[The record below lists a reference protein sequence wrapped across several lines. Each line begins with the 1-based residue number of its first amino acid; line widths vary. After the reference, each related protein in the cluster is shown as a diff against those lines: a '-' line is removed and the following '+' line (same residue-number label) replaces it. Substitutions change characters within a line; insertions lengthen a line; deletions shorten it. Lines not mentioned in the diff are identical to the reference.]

1 MIVSKT
7 SKYLNTKGCKGDAE
21 MDKQTNIRTD
31 TQGLIPVNTRT
42 IGAPEGI
49 YILYLEDYVHTFIKK
64 ILSSNQQNV
73 LSRDKQRKE
82 DHSEYQLEYQIE
94 STMQQEI
101 ALYGRSIEEN
111 GRYRIVISGAAVSDG
126 GSERIQQLNSTYFP
140 SCSYI
145 GNASVSL
152 NKDSRLR
159 LELTLRSTK
168 VILDDFYIYYDQNE
182 EMQNY
187 LVEWNTTREND
198 MGKVVLSPTE
208 HDTQTRKNK
217 TDTVQ
222 LSRITQ
228 AYNREEAKV
237 SFMWNVMN
245 VLCLGFVVC
254 VMAYGII
261 SMNNYNKMQN
271 MQANIDYCMAFIEE
285 NTSFLSN
292 IARMDTD
299 QSQSV
304 SVMQQNVQ
312 AENGVAELYEPLA
325 DEPGTSATQT
335 EIYETAEVEQTP
347 QESSDMQALAQPV
360 IQDSAQS
367 EEPSGT
373 AQVLAQTAVDP
384 ETQPMQNDNV
394 QSVTEQT
401 ASSPQNDA
409 TQPVTEE
416 TAPPVQYQASTPQYY
431 VVRRGDTLR
440 TICYDIYGDYS
451 RVDEICRWN
460 NIDDP
465 DNILYGQKL
474 LLP

>member
-1 MIVSKT
+1 
-7 SKYLNTKGCKGDAE
+7 
-21 MDKQTNIRTD
+21 MDKQTNILTN
-31 TQGLIPVNTRT
+31 TQNVIPVNTRT

-64 ILSSNQQNV
+64 ILSNNASNV
-73 LSRDKQRKE
+73 LWRDKQRKE
-82 DHSEYQLEYQIE
+82 ERPEYQQEYQIE
-94 STMQQEI
+94 RTLQQEI
-101 ALYGRSIEEN
+101 ALYGRTIEEN
-111 GRYRIVISGAAVSDG
+111 SRYRIVISGAAVSDG
-126 GSERIQQLNSTYFP
+126 GSEKIQQLNSTYFP
-140 SCSYI
+140 SCNYI

-168 VILDDFYIYYDQNE
+168 VIVDDFYIYYDQNE

-198 MGKVVLSPTE
+198 KSKVTLSPAE
-208 HDTQTRKNK
+208 HDTHNDTRNDPRIRSNQT
-217 TDTVQ
+217 DAAQ

-285 NTSFLSN
+285 NISS
-292 IARMDTD
+292 IPA
-299 QSQSV
+299 
-304 SVMQQNVQ
+304 MQQNVQ
-312 AENGVAELYEPLA
+312 SENDTAKPGEPQIKEQNTDAAHAETYTAIETEQ
-325 DEPGTSATQT
+325 SAQ
-335 EIYETAEVEQTP
+335 EQS
-347 QESSDMQALAQPV
+347 EMQALAQPV
-360 IQDSAQS
+360 IQDFAQA
-367 EEPSGT
+367 EQMPETTPP
-373 AQVLAQTAVDP
+373 LAQAAVQP
-384 ETQPMQNDNV
+384 EPQPAQNDGIQSAAEQNIPSV
-394 QSVTEQT
+394 QEQT
-401 ASSPQNDA
+401 
-409 TQPVTEE
+409 
-416 TAPPVQYQASTPQYY
+416 STPQYY
-431 VVRRGDTLR
+431 IVRRGDTLR
-440 TICYDIYGDYS
+440 TICYAIYGDYS

>member
-1 MIVSKT
+1 
-7 SKYLNTKGCKGDAE
+7 
-21 MDKQTNIRTD
+21 MDKQTNIHTNA
-31 TQGLIPVNTRT
+31 QGFIPVNTRT

-49 YILYLEDYVHTFIKK
+49 YILYLEDYVHTFMKK
-64 ILSSNQQNV
+64 LLSNTPQNASLKGRKRLGESQDYQQ
-73 LSRDKQRKE
+73 DC
-82 DHSEYQLEYQIE
+82 QIE
-94 STMQQEI
+94 STVQQEI

-126 GSERIQQLNSTYFP
+126 GSDRIQQLNNTYFP

-145 GNASVSL
+145 GNANVSL

-159 LELTLRSTK
+159 LELTLRSTR

-198 MGKVVLSPTE
+198 TGSVILSPTE
-208 HDTQTRKNK
+208 QDTRARNSVG
-217 TDTVQ
+217 DAAQ

-261 SMNNYNKMQN
+261 SMNNYSKMQN
-271 MQANIDYCMAFIEE
+271 MQDNIDYCMAFIEE
-285 NTSFLSN
+285 NTSFLQHASGTD
-292 IARMDTD
+292 AD
-299 QSQSV
+299 QSLPV
-304 SVMQQNVQ
+304 SVMQQDVQ
-312 AENGVAELYEPLA
+312 AES
-325 DEPGTSATQT
+325 GTAKQYAPQ
-335 EIYETAEVEQTP
+335 EKAPFAETAP
-347 QESSDMQALAQPV
+347 QEPHTAAAEPSDSELEPPAQEPFDQEPSDQEASEQEPSEQEPSTAQDPAQPSGETPEATQALAQPP
-360 IQDSAQS
+360 AQ
-367 EEPSGT
+367 EE
-373 AQVLAQTAVDP
+373 AA
-384 ETQPMQNDNV
+384 ETEPP
-394 QSVTEQT
+394 
-401 ASSPQNDA
+401 A
-409 TQPVTEE
+409 QPVQDQT
-416 TAPPVQYQASTPQYY
+416 PVPQYY

-465 DNILYGQKL
+465 NNILYAGL
-474 LLP
+474 FHEE

>member
-1 MIVSKT
+1 MLERSAR
-7 SKYLNTKGCKGDAE
+7 SSTKGCKGDAD
-21 MDKQTNIRTD
+21 MDKQTNILTNP
-31 TQGLIPVNTRT
+31 QGLIPVNIRT

-64 ILSSNQQNV
+64 ILSGDQQNV
-73 LSRDKQRKE
+73 LLRNRQKREE
-82 DHSEYQLEYQIE
+82 DQEYQVERT
-94 STMQQEI
+94 SQQEI

-111 GRYRIVISGAAVSDG
+111 GRYRLVISGAAAADG
-126 GSERIQQLNSTYFP
+126 GTDRIRQLNNTYFP

-145 GNASVSL
+145 GNAYVSL

-159 LELTLRSTK
+159 LELTLRSTR

-187 LVEWNTTREND
+187 LVEWNTTRENEK
-198 MGKVVLSPTE
+198 GKVVLSPAE
-208 HDTQTRKNK
+208 HDTHVRSSAS
-217 TDTVQ
+217 DAAQ

-237 SFMWNVMN
+237 SFMWNIMN

-285 NTSFLSN
+285 NTSFLLGTAKTDSELDKSQPVSAMQHTQRN
-292 IARMDTD
+292 DGQENLTDTEA
-299 QSQSV
+299 
-304 SVMQQNVQ
+304 VQ
-312 AENGVAELYEPLA
+312 DGAPAAVEAGQTTQELPTVQGQE
-325 DEPGTSATQT
+325 QT
-335 EIYETAEVEQTP
+335 EASPEITQAFSQDLVVPGEKQAAQPDTVQTAQEETAQP
-347 QESSDMQALAQPV
+347 DADQAAQPDGV
-360 IQDSAQS
+360 RTAQGETAQS
-367 EEPSGT
+367 ESPQPDTSQT
-373 AQVLAQTAVDP
+373 TQSAQ
-384 ETQPMQNDNV
+384 
-394 QSVTEQT
+394 EQT
-401 ASSPQNDA
+401 Q
-409 TQPVTEE
+409 
-416 TAPPVQYQASTPQYY
+416 TPQYY

-440 TICYDIYGDYS
+440 TISYDIYGDYS

-465 DNILYGQKL
+465 NNILYGQKL

>member
-1 MIVSKT
+1 
-7 SKYLNTKGCKGDAE
+7 
-21 MDKQTNIRTD
+21 MDKQTNTLTD
-31 TQGLIPVNTRT
+31 TQSLIPVNTRT

-64 ILSSNQQNV
+64 ILSNNTTDV
-73 LSRDKQRKE
+73 LWRDKQRKGE
-82 DHSEYQLEYQIE
+82 SSEYQQEYQIE
-94 STMQQEI
+94 RTLQQEI
-101 ALYGRSIEEN
+101 ALYGRTIEEN
-111 GRYRIVISGAAVSDG
+111 GRYRIVISGAAVADG
-126 GSERIQQLNSTYFP
+126 GSEKIQQLNSTYFP

-159 LELTLRSTK
+159 LELALRSTK
-168 VILDDFYIYYDQNE
+168 VIVDDFYIYYDQNE

-198 MGKVVLSPTE
+198 KGKVVLSPTE
-208 HDTQTRKNK
+208 HDNFGRKSK
-217 TDTVQ
+217 TDAAQ

-271 MQANIDYCMAFIEE
+271 MQKNIDYCMAFIEE
-285 NTSFLSN
+285 NTSFLIN
-292 IARMDTD
+292 NAQMDAD
-299 QSQSV
+299 QSQPV
-304 SVMQQNVQ
+304 SAMRQN
-312 AENGVAELYEPLA
+312 A
-325 DEPGTSATQT
+325 QT
-335 EIYETAEVEQTP
+335 ENEIADPDGQRAGETNISAAPSETYADRETERSMQEQT
-347 QESSDMQALAQPV
+347 DMQALAQPV

-367 EEPSGT
+367 QALPDMT
-373 AQVLAQTAVDP
+373 QAAVTTD
-384 ETQPMQNDNV
+384 EQLTQND
-394 QSVTEQT
+394 S
-401 ASSPQNDA
+401 
-409 TQPVTEE
+409 TQPVPEQSIQSGQDQTE
-416 TAPPVQYQASTPQYY
+416 TPQYY

-440 TICYDIYGDYS
+440 TICYEIYGDYS
-451 RVDEICRWN
+451 RVDEICKWN

>member
-1 MIVSKT
+1 
-7 SKYLNTKGCKGDAE
+7 
-21 MDKQTNIRTD
+21 MDKQTNIHTNA
-31 TQGLIPVNTRT
+31 QGFIPVNTRT

-49 YILYLEDYVHTFIKK
+49 YILYLEDYVHTFMKK
-64 ILSSNQQNV
+64 LLSNTPQNV
-73 LSRDKQRKE
+73 SLKGRKRLGE
-82 DHSEYQLEYQIE
+82 SQDYQQDCQIE
-94 STMQQEI
+94 STVQQEI

-126 GSERIQQLNSTYFP
+126 GSDRIQQLNNTYFP

-145 GNASVSL
+145 GNANVSL

-159 LELTLRSTK
+159 LELTLRSTR

-198 MGKVVLSPTE
+198 TGSVILSPTE
-208 HDTQTRKNK
+208 QDTRARNSVG
-217 TDTVQ
+217 DAAQ

-261 SMNNYNKMQN
+261 SMNNYSKMQN
-271 MQANIDYCMAFIEE
+271 MQDNIDYCMAFIEE
-285 NTSFLSN
+285 NTSFLQHASGTD
-292 IARMDTD
+292 AD
-299 QSQSV
+299 QSLPV
-304 SVMQQNVQ
+304 SVMQQDVQ
-312 AENGVAELYEPLA
+312 AES
-325 DEPGTSATQT
+325 GTAKQ
-335 EIYETAEVEQTP
+335 YAP
-347 QESSDMQALAQPV
+347 QEPHTAAAEPSDSELEPPAQEPFDQEPSDQEASEQEPSEQEPSTAQDPAQPSGETPEATQALAQPPAV
-360 IQDSAQS
+360 ADEPQPPAQ
-367 EEPSGT
+367 EE
-373 AQVLAQTAVDP
+373 AA
-384 ETQPMQNDNV
+384 ETEPP
-394 QSVTEQT
+394 
-401 ASSPQNDA
+401 A
-409 TQPVTEE
+409 QPVQDQT
-416 TAPPVQYQASTPQYY
+416 PVPQYY

-465 DNILYGQKL
+465 NNILYGQKL

>member
-1 MIVSKT
+1 
-7 SKYLNTKGCKGDAE
+7 
-21 MDKQTNIRTD
+21 MDKQMNMLTD
-31 TQGLIPVNTRT
+31 TQGIIPVNTRT
-42 IGAPEGI
+42 IGVPEGI

-64 ILSSNQQNV
+64 ILSNNSSNV
-73 LSRDKQRKE
+73 LWKDKQRKE
-82 DHSEYQLEYQIE
+82 ESQEYQQEYQIE
-94 STMQQEI
+94 RTLQQEI
-101 ALYGRSIEEN
+101 ALYGRTIEEN

-168 VILDDFYIYYDQNE
+168 VIVDDFYIYYDQNE

-198 MGKVVLSPTE
+198 KSRVVLSPTE
-208 HDTQTRKNK
+208 HDTHMRNNK
-217 TDTVQ
+217 TDAAQ

-285 NTSFLSN
+285 NTSFLIN
-292 IARMDTD
+292 NAKADAD
-299 QSQSV
+299 QSQPV
-304 SVMQQNVQ
+304 SAMQQNAQ
-312 AENGVAELYEPLA
+312 IENETAKP
-325 DEPGTSATQT
+325 DEQQT
-335 EIYETAEVEQTP
+335 EEPNISSAQQETYADMETEQS
-347 QESSDMQALAQPV
+347 EMQALAQPV
-360 IQDSAQS
+360 IQDVTQSQALPETAQDLPQAATAADEERTQNGDTQPIPAQSAQ
-367 EEPSGT
+367 P
-373 AQVLAQTAVDP
+373 AQDQI
-384 ETQPMQNDNV
+384 E
-394 QSVTEQT
+394 
-401 ASSPQNDA
+401 
-409 TQPVTEE
+409 
-416 TAPPVQYQASTPQYY
+416 TPQYY

>member
-1 MIVSKT
+1 MTVNFSFSDKH
-7 SKYLNTKGCKGDAE
+7 KYLNTKGCKGDAE
-21 MDKQTNIRTD
+21 MDKQTNILTN
-31 TQGLIPVNTRT
+31 TQSLIPVNTRT

-64 ILSSNQQNV
+64 ILSGSQQIV
-73 LSRDKQRKE
+73 RSKDKQKNGE
-82 DHSEYQLEYQIE
+82 LQEYQQEYQIE
-94 STMQQEI
+94 STLQQEI
-101 ALYGRSIEEN
+101 ALYGRSVEEN

-126 GSERIQQLNSTYFP
+126 GIEKIQQLNSTYFP

-145 GNASVSL
+145 GTASVSL

-198 MGKVVLSPTE
+198 RSRVILSPTE
-208 HDTQTRKNK
+208 HDTHVRSSA
-217 TDTVQ
+217 TDAAQ

-285 NTSFLSN
+285 NTSFLLN
-292 IARMDTD
+292 TAKTGADE
-299 QSQSV
+299 SQPV
-304 SVMQQNVQ
+304 SAMQQNVQ
-312 AENGVAELYEPLA
+312 AENEIAKLNEPQTNETDLN
-325 DEPGTSATQT
+325 ETQT
-335 EIYETAEVEQTP
+335 ETHAAMEMEQPVQET
-347 QESSDMQALAQPV
+347 SDMQALAQPV
-360 IQDSAQS
+360 IQD
-367 EEPSGT
+367 T
-373 AQVLAQTAVDP
+373 AQIEEMPGTTQTLAQAAVEP
-384 ETQPMQNDNV
+384 EPQPAQNDGTLPIAE
-394 QSVTEQT
+394 QST
-401 ASSPQNDA
+401 PPIQNDQ
-409 TQPVTEE
+409 TT
-416 TAPPVQYQASTPQYY
+416 TPQYY

-440 TICYDIYGDYS
+440 TICYDVYGDYS

-460 NIDDP
+460 NIDNP

>member
-1 MIVSKT
+1 
-7 SKYLNTKGCKGDAE
+7 
-21 MDKQTNIRTD
+21 MDKQTNTLTD
-31 TQGLIPVNTRT
+31 TQSLIPVNTRT

-64 ILSSNQQNV
+64 ILSNNTTDAPWM
-73 LSRDKQRKE
+73 DKKRKGE
-82 DHSEYQLEYQIE
+82 SSEYQQEYQIE
-94 STMQQEI
+94 RTLQQEI
-101 ALYGRSIEEN
+101 ALYGRTIEEN
-111 GRYRIVISGAAVSDG
+111 GRYRIVISGAAVADG
-126 GSERIQQLNSTYFP
+126 GSEKIQQLNSTYFP

-159 LELTLRSTK
+159 LELALRSTK
-168 VILDDFYIYYDQNE
+168 VIVDDFYIYYDQNE

-198 MGKVVLSPTE
+198 KSKVVLSSTE
-208 HDTQTRKNK
+208 HDNFGRKSK
-217 TDTVQ
+217 TDAAQ

-271 MQANIDYCMAFIEE
+271 MQKNIDYCMAFIEE
-285 NTSFLSN
+285 NTSFLIN
-292 IARMDTD
+292 NAKMDAD
-299 QSQSV
+299 QSQPV
-304 SVMQQNVQ
+304 SAIQQNVK
-312 AENGVAELYEPLA
+312 AENEIA
-325 DEPGTSATQT
+325 DLEEQQAGEANISAAPSETYADRET
-335 EIYETAEVEQTP
+335 EQSMQEQT
-347 QESSDMQALAQPV
+347 DMQALAQPV
-360 IQDSAQS
+360 IQDAAQS
-367 EEPSGT
+367 QALPDT
-373 AQVLAQTAVDP
+373 TQAAVTTD
-384 ETQPMQNDNV
+384 EQRTQND
-394 QSVTEQT
+394 S
-401 ASSPQNDA
+401 
-409 TQPVTEE
+409 TQPVPEQS
-416 TAPPVQYQASTPQYY
+416 VQSGQDQTGTPQYY

-440 TICYDIYGDYS
+440 TICYEIYGDYS
-451 RVDEICRWN
+451 RVDEICKWN

>member
-1 MIVSKT
+1 
-7 SKYLNTKGCKGDAE
+7 
-21 MDKQTNIRTD
+21 MDKQTNIHTNA
-31 TQGLIPVNTRT
+31 QGFIPVNTRT
-42 IGAPEGI
+42 IGTPEGI
-49 YILYLEDYVHTFIKK
+49 YILYLEDYVHTFMKK
-64 ILSSNQQNV
+64 LLSNTPQNASLKGRKRLGESQDYQQ
-73 LSRDKQRKE
+73 DC
-82 DHSEYQLEYQIE
+82 QIE
-94 STMQQEI
+94 STVQQEI

-126 GSERIQQLNSTYFP
+126 GSDRIQQLNNTYFP

-145 GNASVSL
+145 GNANVSL

-159 LELTLRSTK
+159 LELTLRSTR

-198 MGKVVLSPTE
+198 TGSVILSPTE
-208 HDTQTRKNK
+208 QDTRARNSVG
-217 TDTVQ
+217 DAAQ

-261 SMNNYNKMQN
+261 SMNNYSKMQN
-271 MQANIDYCMAFIEE
+271 MQDNIDYCMAFIEE
-285 NTSFLSN
+285 NTSFLQHASGTD
-292 IARMDTD
+292 AD
-299 QSQSV
+299 QSLPV
-304 SVMQQNVQ
+304 SVMQQDVQ
-312 AENGVAELYEPLA
+312 AES
-325 DEPGTSATQT
+325 GTAKQYAPQ
-335 EIYETAEVEQTP
+335 EKAPFAETAP
-347 QESSDMQALAQPV
+347 QEPHTAAAEPSDSELEPPAQEPFDQEPSDQEASEQEPSEQEPSTAQDPAQPSGETPEATQALAQPPAV
-360 IQDSAQS
+360 ADEPQPPAQ
-367 EEPSGT
+367 EE
-373 AQVLAQTAVDP
+373 AA
-384 ETQPMQNDNV
+384 ETEPP
-394 QSVTEQT
+394 
-401 ASSPQNDA
+401 A
-409 TQPVTEE
+409 QPVQDQT
-416 TAPPVQYQASTPQYY
+416 PVPQYY

-465 DNILYGQKL
+465 NNILYGQKL

>member
-1 MIVSKT
+1 
-7 SKYLNTKGCKGDAE
+7 
-21 MDKQTNIRTD
+21 MDKQTNTLTD
-31 TQGLIPVNTRT
+31 TQSLIPVNTRT

-64 ILSSNQQNV
+64 ILSNNTTDAPWM
-73 LSRDKQRKE
+73 DKKRKGKS
-82 DHSEYQLEYQIE
+82 SEYQQEYQIE
-94 STMQQEI
+94 RTLQQEI
-101 ALYGRSIEEN
+101 ALYGRTIEEN
-111 GRYRIVISGAAVSDG
+111 GRYRIVISGAAVADG
-126 GSERIQQLNSTYFP
+126 GSEKIQQLNSTYFP

-159 LELTLRSTK
+159 LELALRSTK
-168 VILDDFYIYYDQNE
+168 VIVDDFYIYYDQNE

-198 MGKVVLSPTE
+198 KSKVVLSSTE
-208 HDTQTRKNK
+208 HDNFGRKSK
-217 TDTVQ
+217 TDAAQ

-271 MQANIDYCMAFIEE
+271 MQKNIDYCMAFIEE
-285 NTSFLSN
+285 NTSFLIN
-292 IARMDTD
+292 NAKMDAD
-299 QSQSV
+299 QSQPV
-304 SVMQQNVQ
+304 SAIQQNVK
-312 AENGVAELYEPLA
+312 AENEIA
-325 DEPGTSATQT
+325 DLEEQQAGEANISAAPSETYADRET
-335 EIYETAEVEQTP
+335 EQSMQEQT
-347 QESSDMQALAQPV
+347 DMQALAQPV
-360 IQDSAQS
+360 IQDAAQS
-367 EEPSGT
+367 QALPDT
-373 AQVLAQTAVDP
+373 TQAAVTTD
-384 ETQPMQNDNV
+384 EQRTQND
-394 QSVTEQT
+394 S
-401 ASSPQNDA
+401 
-409 TQPVTEE
+409 TQPVPEQS
-416 TAPPVQYQASTPQYY
+416 VQSGQDQTGTPQYY

-440 TICYDIYGDYS
+440 TICYEIYGDYS
-451 RVDEICRWN
+451 RVDEICKWN

>member
-1 MIVSKT
+1 
-7 SKYLNTKGCKGDAE
+7 
-21 MDKQTNIRTD
+21 MDKQTNILTD
-31 TQGLIPVNTRT
+31 SQGLIPVNTRT

-64 ILSSNQQNV
+64 ILSNNSSNV
-73 LSRDKQRKE
+73 LLKDKQRKE
-82 DHSEYQLEYQIE
+82 ESPEYQQEYQIE
-94 STMQQEI
+94 RTPQQEI
-101 ALYGRSIEEN
+101 ALYGRTIEEN
-111 GRYRIVISGAAVSDG
+111 GRYRIVISGAAISDS
-126 GSERIQQLNSTYFP
+126 GSEKIQQLNSTYFP

-152 NKDSRLR
+152 NKDSGLR

-168 VILDDFYIYYDQNE
+168 VIVDDFYIYYDQNE

-187 LVEWNTTREND
+187 LVEWNTTRGND
-198 MGKVVLSPTE
+198 KSKVVLSPTE
-208 HDTQTRKNK
+208 HDTQIRNHK
-217 TDTVQ
+217 TDAAQ

-285 NTSFLSN
+285 NTSFLIN
-292 IARMDTD
+292 QATTD
-299 QSQSV
+299 AGQSQPV
-304 SVMQQNVQ
+304 AAMQQNVQ
-312 AENGVAELYEPLA
+312 AENEIGNPGDQQA
-325 DEPGTSATQT
+325 DEARISAAQPETYTVMETEQSTQ
-335 EIYETAEVEQTP
+335 EQS
-347 QESSDMQALAQPV
+347 EMQALAQPM
-360 IQDSAQS
+360 IQDFAQS
-367 EEPSGT
+367 DESRTTQAGVVPEKQSG
-373 AQVLAQTAVDP
+373 
-384 ETQPMQNDNV
+384 QNDG
-394 QSVTEQT
+394 
-401 ASSPQNDA
+401 
-409 TQPVTEE
+409 TQPVPEQSIQSAQNDSTQSVPEQSVQ
-416 TAPPVQYQASTPQYY
+416 TAQDQTATPQYY

-440 TICYDIYGDYS
+440 TICYQIYGDYS
-451 RVDEICRWN
+451 HVDEICKWN
-460 NIDDP
+460 NIDNP

>member
-1 MIVSKT
+1 
-7 SKYLNTKGCKGDAE
+7 
-21 MDKQTNIRTD
+21 MDKQTNIHTNA
-31 TQGLIPVNTRT
+31 QGFIPVNTRT

-49 YILYLEDYVHTFIKK
+49 YILYLEDYVHTFMKK
-64 ILSSNQQNV
+64 LLSNTPQNV
-73 LSRDKQRKE
+73 SLKGRRRLGESQD
-82 DHSEYQLEYQIE
+82 YQQDCQIE
-94 STMQQEI
+94 STVQQEI

-126 GSERIQQLNSTYFP
+126 GSDRIQQLNNTYFP

-145 GNASVSL
+145 GNANVSL

-159 LELTLRSTK
+159 LELTLRSTR

-198 MGKVVLSPTE
+198 TGSVILSPTE
-208 HDTQTRKNK
+208 QDTRARNSVG
-217 TDTVQ
+217 DAAQ

-261 SMNNYNKMQN
+261 SMNNYCKMQN
-271 MQANIDYCMAFIEE
+271 MQDNIDYCMAFIEE
-285 NTSFLSN
+285 NTSFLQHASGTD
-292 IARMDTD
+292 AD
-299 QSQSV
+299 QSLPV
-304 SVMQQNVQ
+304 SVMQQDVQ
-312 AENGVAELYEPLA
+312 AES
-325 DEPGTSATQT
+325 GTAKQYAPQ
-335 EIYETAEVEQTP
+335 EKAPFAETAP
-347 QESSDMQALAQPV
+347 QEPHTAAAEPSDSELEPPAQEPFDQEPSDQEASEQEPSEQEPSTAQDPAQPSGETPEATQALAQPPAV
-360 IQDSAQS
+360 ADEPQPPAQ
-367 EEPSGT
+367 EE
-373 AQVLAQTAVDP
+373 AA
-384 ETQPMQNDNV
+384 ETEPP
-394 QSVTEQT
+394 
-401 ASSPQNDA
+401 A
-409 TQPVTEE
+409 QPVQDQT
-416 TAPPVQYQASTPQYY
+416 PVPQYY

-465 DNILYGQKL
+465 NNILYGQKL

>member
-1 MIVSKT
+1 
-7 SKYLNTKGCKGDAE
+7 
-21 MDKQTNIRTD
+21 MDKQTNIHTNA
-31 TQGLIPVNTRT
+31 QGFIPVNTRT

-49 YILYLEDYVHTFIKK
+49 YILYLEDYVHTFMKK
-64 ILSSNQQNV
+64 LLSNYQQ
-73 LSRDKQRKE
+73 DC
-82 DHSEYQLEYQIE
+82 QIE
-94 STMQQEI
+94 STVQQEI

-126 GSERIQQLNSTYFP
+126 GSDRIQQLNNTYFP

-145 GNASVSL
+145 GNANVSL

-159 LELTLRSTK
+159 LELTLRSTR

-198 MGKVVLSPTE
+198 TGSVILSPTE
-208 HDTQTRKNK
+208 QDTRARNSVG
-217 TDTVQ
+217 DAAQ

-261 SMNNYNKMQN
+261 SMNNYSKMQN
-271 MQANIDYCMAFIEE
+271 MQDNIDYCMAFIEE
-285 NTSFLSN
+285 NTSFLQHASGTD
-292 IARMDTD
+292 AD
-299 QSQSV
+299 QSLPV
-304 SVMQQNVQ
+304 SVMQQDVQ
-312 AENGVAELYEPLA
+312 AES
-325 DEPGTSATQT
+325 GTAKQYAPQ
-335 EIYETAEVEQTP
+335 EKAPFAETAP
-347 QESSDMQALAQPV
+347 QEPHTAAAEPSDSELEPPAQEPFDQEPSDQEASEQEPSEQEPSTAQDPAQPSGETPEATQALAQPPAV
-360 IQDSAQS
+360 ADEPQPPAQ
-367 EEPSGT
+367 EE
-373 AQVLAQTAVDP
+373 AA
-384 ETQPMQNDNV
+384 ETEPP
-394 QSVTEQT
+394 
-401 ASSPQNDA
+401 A
-409 TQPVTEE
+409 QPVQDQT
-416 TAPPVQYQASTPQYY
+416 PVPQYY

-465 DNILYGQKL
+465 NNILYGQKL

>member
-1 MIVSKT
+1 
-7 SKYLNTKGCKGDAE
+7 
-21 MDKQTNIRTD
+21 MDKQTNTLTD
-31 TQGLIPVNTRT
+31 TQSLIPVNTRT

-64 ILSSNQQNV
+64 ILSNNTSDV
-73 LSRDKQRKE
+73 LGWDKQRKGE
-82 DHSEYQLEYQIE
+82 SSEYQQEYQIE
-94 STMQQEI
+94 RTLQQEI
-101 ALYGRSIEEN
+101 ALYGRTIEEN
-111 GRYRIVISGAAVSDG
+111 GRYRIVISGAAVADG
-126 GSERIQQLNSTYFP
+126 GSEKIQQMNSTYFP

-145 GNASVSL
+145 GNAGVSL

-159 LELTLRSTK
+159 LELALRSTK
-168 VILDDFYIYYDQNE
+168 VIVDDFYIYYDQNE

-198 MGKVVLSPTE
+198 KSKVVLSPTE
-208 HDTQTRKNK
+208 HDSFGRKNK
-217 TDTVQ
+217 TDAVQ

-271 MQANIDYCMAFIEE
+271 MQKNIDYCMAFIEE
-285 NTSFLSN
+285 NTSFLIHN
-292 IARMDTD
+292 AKMDAD
-299 QSQSV
+299 QSQPV
-304 SVMQQNVQ
+304 SAMQQNVQ
-312 AENGVAELYEPLA
+312 VENEITDPDEQRAGETNISEAPSETYA
-325 DEPGTSATQT
+325 DRET
-335 EIYETAEVEQTP
+335 ERSMQEQT
-347 QESSDMQALAQPV
+347 DMQALAQPV
-360 IQDSAQS
+360 IQDAAQS
-367 EEPSGT
+367 QALPDTTQE
-373 AQVLAQTAVDP
+373 LAQAVVAT
-384 ETQPMQNDNV
+384 EEQLAQNDSLQPDTR
-394 QSVTEQT
+394 QSGQDQT
-401 ASSPQNDA
+401 G
-409 TQPVTEE
+409 
-416 TAPPVQYQASTPQYY
+416 TPQYY

-440 TICYDIYGDYS
+440 TICYEIYGDYS
-451 RVDEICRWN
+451 RVDEICKWN

>member
-1 MIVSKT
+1 MTVNINRLEK

-21 MDKQTNIRTD
+21 MDKQINTLTN
-31 TQGLIPVNTRT
+31 TQSLIPVNTRT

-64 ILSSNQQNV
+64 ILSGSQQNV
-73 LSRDKQRKE
+73 LSGNQKRNGEHQ
-82 DHSEYQLEYQIE
+82 EYQQEYQIE
-94 STMQQEI
+94 STLQQEI
-101 ALYGRSIEEN
+101 ALYGRSVEEN

-126 GSERIQQLNSTYFP
+126 GSEKIQQLNNTYFP

-145 GNASVSL
+145 GNACVSL

-198 MGKVVLSPTE
+198 RSRVILSPTE
-208 HDTQTRKNK
+208 HVTHVRNSA
-217 TDTVQ
+217 TDAAQ

-285 NTSFLSN
+285 NTSYLMN
-292 IARMDTD
+292 AAKTDTE
-299 QSQSV
+299 QSQPV
-304 SVMQQNVQ
+304 SAMQQNVQ
-312 AENGVAELYEPLA
+312 VENEMAELNEP
-325 DEPGTSATQT
+325 QT
-335 EIYETAEVEQTP
+335 NETGITEAQTDTAMETVPLP
-347 QESSDMQALAQPV
+347 QETSDMQALAQPV
-360 IQDSAQS
+360 IQDTAQLEETPGISQTVAQAAVGPESQLLQNDDAQS
-367 EEPSGT
+367 
-373 AQVLAQTAVDP
+373 A
-384 ETQPMQNDNV
+384 
-394 QSVTEQT
+394 TEQNT
-401 ASSPQNDA
+401 PSVQNQQD
-409 TQPVTEE
+409 
-416 TAPPVQYQASTPQYY
+416 QAATPQYY

-440 TICYDIYGDYS
+440 TICYEVYGDYS

-460 NIDDP
+460 NIDNP

>member
-1 MIVSKT
+1 
-7 SKYLNTKGCKGDAE
+7 
-21 MDKQTNIRTD
+21 MDKQTNTLTD
-31 TQGLIPVNTRT
+31 TQSLIPVNTRT

-64 ILSSNQQNV
+64 ILSNNTTDAPWM
-73 LSRDKQRKE
+73 DKKRKGE
-82 DHSEYQLEYQIE
+82 SSEYQQEYQIE
-94 STMQQEI
+94 RTLQQEI
-101 ALYGRSIEEN
+101 ALYGRTIEEN
-111 GRYRIVISGAAVSDG
+111 GRYRIVISGAAVADG
-126 GSERIQQLNSTYFP
+126 GSEKIQQLNSTYFP

-159 LELTLRSTK
+159 LELALRSTK
-168 VILDDFYIYYDQNE
+168 VIVDDFYIYYDQNE

-198 MGKVVLSPTE
+198 KSKVVLSSTE
-208 HDTQTRKNK
+208 HDNFGRKSK
-217 TDTVQ
+217 TDAAQ

-271 MQANIDYCMAFIEE
+271 MQKNIDYCMAFIEE
-285 NTSFLSN
+285 NTSFLIN
-292 IARMDTD
+292 NAKMDAD
-299 QSQSV
+299 QSQPV
-304 SVMQQNVQ
+304 SAIQQNVK
-312 AENGVAELYEPLA
+312 AENEIA
-325 DEPGTSATQT
+325 DPEGQQAGEANISAAPSETYADRET
-335 EIYETAEVEQTP
+335 EQSMQEQT
-347 QESSDMQALAQPV
+347 DMQALAQPV
-360 IQDSAQS
+360 IQDAAQS
-367 EEPSGT
+367 QALPDTTPAAVT
-373 AQVLAQTAVDP
+373 ADEQRT
-384 ETQPMQNDNV
+384 QND
-394 QSVTEQT
+394 S
-401 ASSPQNDA
+401 
-409 TQPVTEE
+409 TQPVPEQS
-416 TAPPVQYQASTPQYY
+416 VQSGQDQTGTPQYY

-440 TICYDIYGDYS
+440 TICYEIYGDYS
-451 RVDEICRWN
+451 RVDEICKWN